1 MNIGLIV
8 TKITNFMNTEKKETK
23 CRHSFNISYIDTEQI
38 NAGSESIGYFYKRV
52 VYVVCE
58 KCGEVKKQ
66 LI

>member
-1 MNIGLIV
+1 
-8 TKITNFMNTEKKETK
+8 MNTEKKETK

-38 NAGSESIGYFYKRV
+38 NASSESIGYFYKRV
-52 VYVVCE
+52 VYVACE